1 MGKADVN
8 YVPPLRC
15 EPSDQGGQSAGSPAS
30 DTVLEM
36 PQTPEQFIR
45 LLGGRWTL
53 AILTGLANG
62 GLRYQGVYE
71 ALDGISFKVLT
82 ETLRRAERDG
92 LIARHLDPCRV
103 ETSTLYELT
112 DLGRSLDAPLKA
124 LGEWATANWHSVETA
139 RVHWDQLGR
148 ASA

>member
-1 MGKADVN
+1 MLR
-8 YVPPLRC
+8 PELPLRC
-15 EPSDQGGQSAGSPAS
+15 EPSDQMARQQDHPPS

-36 PQTPEQFIR
+36 PQTPERFIR

-71 ALDGISFKVLT
+71 ALDGISYKVLT

-103 ETSTLYELT
+103 ETATLYELT
-112 DLGRSLDAPLKA
+112 DLGQSLGVPLKA
-124 LGEWATANWHSVETA
+124 MAEWAAANWHSVETA
-139 RVHWDQLGR
+139 RGHWDQLR
-148 ASA
+148 RSSS